1 MALIELHS
9 DTLEAIV
16 APNGIVVIDF
26 WAPWCGP
33 CRHFAPVF
41 KAIASAFPDIDFVK
55 VNTEERWDLAAA
67 AGIRSVPTLMVLRD
81 GVLVYRQT
89 GALSASQLT
98 SVISTTRALNMN
110 EVRAHVELS
119 FSDQE

>member
-9 DTLEAIV
+9 DTFESII
-16 APNGIVVIDF
+16 APDRIVVVDF

-41 KAIASAFPDIDFVK
+41 EAAASAFPDIDFVK

-67 AGIRSVPTLMVLRD
+67 AGIRSVPTLMILRE
-81 GVLVYRQT
+81 GVLVYRQI
-89 GALSASQLT
+89 GAHSRSQLT
-98 SVISTTRALNMN
+98 SVISTTRSLNMK
-110 EVRAHVELS
+110 EVRAHVTHS
-119 FSDQE
+119 FGHYE